1 MVVFIIWHFA
11 LFSMSSGKVGQGQGL
26 KASYF
31 KCLLINS
38 CDASTNWIFLFIY
51 FCISSLRSD
60 CLLSNKHC
68 WGAQRISWHWHLEKE
83 KTMNWNQKWP
93 FPLMKG
99 ICYVVGAWLYDQP
112 KVIQSHQ
119 KNSRSHTEKFLL
131 PWMLKV
137 QVYSEVAIAIGVK
150 RYSSYGHLK
159 PLANVRSCRKS
170 GRSYSVFVIVI
181 VIVIVIVRGWAKSSQ
196 EHLEWSALSQ
206 ETMIC
211 MYWSF
216 LLSLILL
223 LSSGW
228 RGTPQLCRALEASS

>member
-1 MVVFIIWHFA
+1 M
-11 LFSMSSGKVGQGQGL
+11 L
-26 KASYF
+26 
-31 KCLLINS
+31 LLIGFFFS
-38 CDASTNWIFLFIY
+38 YIFAF
-51 FCISSLRSD
+51 
-60 CLLSNKHC
+60 LLWDLIEMFVVKHALSRC
-68 WGAQRISWHWHLEKE
+68 TKNIKTLAPGKREKE
-83 KTMNWNQKWP
+83 KTMNWNQKGP

-228 RGTPQLCRALEASS
+228 RGTPQIWALEASS